1 MAPKAAEQTAV
12 TTELVEQIRAHTVQ
26 LEQLMELEH
35 WGDALELSNARHAL
49 IERAFADLEHYAQ
62 HPEFVAVME
71 QVQQSNARLGQ
82 QTEKRMRSLGDQ
94 VVDLRRTF
102 AQTQAYQRVSDLTR

>member
-1 MAPKAAEQTAV
+1 MIND
-12 TTELVEQIRAHTVQ
+12 LIEQIRAHTAQ
-26 LEQLMELEH
+26 LEQLMEQER
-35 WGDALELSNARHAL
+35 WSDALELSNARHVL
-49 IERAFADLEHYAQ
+49 IERAFENLEQ
-62 HPEFVAVME
+62 STGNPEFASVME
-71 QVQQSNARLGQ
+71 QVQRSNARLGQ